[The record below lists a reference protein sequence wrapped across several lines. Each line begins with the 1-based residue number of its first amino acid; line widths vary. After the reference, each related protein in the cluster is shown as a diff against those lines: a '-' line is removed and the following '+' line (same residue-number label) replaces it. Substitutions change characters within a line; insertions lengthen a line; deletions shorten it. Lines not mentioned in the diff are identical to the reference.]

1 MLNMSKI
8 DDSRYLD
15 FVLEALPNTYL
26 HMYII
31 VDTYLICVMPFDQ
44 RLSANAVSNREY
56 ICGSRNC
63 HQRPNVILYN
73 LA

>member
-1 MLNMSKI
+1 MI
-8 DDSRYLD
+8 VSRFCLGG
-15 FVLEALPNTYL
+15 LTK
-26 HMYII
+26 HIGTYII